1 MVYFLDYLERFDC
14 DMCYA
19 SGVSFYDLENNC
31 VDKSSNISLV
41 YFVMS
46 DRDWPGRTS
55 AGGAPA
61 PAIVMVILQFL
72 LVEIS
77 SNSNWIYLQTF
88 TFVRLVL
95 CSLPRALN
103 NRHDT
108 DR

>member
-1 MVYFLDYLERFDC
+1 
-14 DMCYA
+14 MCYA
-19 SGVSFYDLENNC
+19 SGVLFYDLENNC

-46 DRDWPGRTS
+46 DRGWPGRTS

-88 TFVRLVL
+88 TFEARAPPRSPVLLV
-95 CSLPRALN
+95 PQT
-103 NRHDT
+103 T
-108 DR
+108 DRSINGIDGFKLEI